1 MEDRTRIPP
10 SPPDQVETDA
20 EQIARIRPV
29 RWQPIP
35 TRARGRSAAHAD
47 VVLPRHDVALPR
59 HVQIE
64 PVGQCNLR
72 CAMCPIELRP
82 ESEPGRPPAHMP
94 PAVFRRLVEAF
105 GTVEELHLQGLGEP
119 LLHPQ
124 FFELVAHAARRGIR
138 VSTNTNMTLMTE
150 ARAAACVASG
160 LHDLHVSLDAAT
172 AATFEAI
179 RRRASFRKVLRNLR
193 RLMAARAAAS
203 SALPHVHLV
212 AVAMRRNLDQ
222 LPALVRL
229 AHAEGVE
236 SLSVQHLCH
245 DFAEAALPER
255 YRPMRSFVEAET
267 LLGEEPVR
275 VEAAFGQA
283 RAEAERLGV
292 PLRLPSIGVPRHGD
306 DVPGRKRCD
315 SPWRSAYVSHDGQ
328 AMPCCMV
335 STPDR
340 ASFGNMAEEG
350 VAAVWGNDAYQSFR
364 DALASAEPPDVCRGC
379 AVYRA
384 PTSARCRNLS
394 SSPMRCSLPC
404 RCRRRRTSRSS

>member
-1 MEDRTRIPP
+1 MSRPLPSGALLAEAAAMEDRTRLPLH
-10 SPPDQVETDA
+10 SPVDKAETA
-20 EQIARIRPV
+20 AGEAFSTRPV
-29 RWQPIP
+29 RWMRPP
-35 TRARGRSAAHAD
+35 ARASVARGAS
-47 VVLPRHDVALPR
+47 PPDVALPR

-82 ESEPGRPPAHMP
+82 ESEPGRPPAHMSLS
-94 PAVFRRLVEAF
+94 VFRRLVDAF
-105 GTVEELHLQGLGEP
+105 GPIEELHLQGLGEP
-119 LLHPQ
+119 LLHPH
-124 FFELVAHAARRGIR
+124 FFELVAYAAQRGIK

-150 ARAAACVASG
+150 ARAAACAASG

-172 AATFEAI
+172 APIFEAI

-193 RLMAARAAAS
+193 RVMAARVVAS

-212 AVAMRRNLDQ
+212 AVAMRRNLGE

-229 AHAEGVE
+229 AHAEGAE

-255 YRPMRSFVEAET
+255 YRPMRAFVEAET
-267 LLGEEPVR
+267 LLGEDPVR
-275 VEAAFGQA
+275 VEAAF
-283 RAEAERLGV
+283 AEARVEAARLGV
-292 PLRLPSIGVPRHGD
+292 PLRLPRLGARRHAR

-335 STPDR
+335 ATPDR

-364 DALASAEPPDVCRGC
+364 DALASTEPPDVCRGC
-379 AVYRA
+379 SVYRG
-384 PTSARCRNLS
+384 TF
-394 SSPMRCSLPC
+394 
-404 RCRRRRTSRSS
+404 

>member
-1 MEDRTRIPP
+1 MLPAGALLAEAAAMEDRTRIPLQ
-10 SPPDQVETDA
+10 SLLDNVETDA
-20 EQIARIRPV
+20 AEAARIRPV
-29 RWQPIP
+29 RWKPMP
-35 TRARGRSAAHAD
+35 TRARGRGVPHAD
-47 VVLPRHDVALPR
+47 AASPRQAVALPR

-94 PAVFRRLVEAF
+94 PAVFRRLVDAF
-105 GTVEELHLQGLGEP
+105 GAIEELHLQGLGEP

-124 FFELVAHAARRGIR
+124 FFELVAYAARRGIK

-193 RLMAARAAAS
+193 RLMAARAVSS

-229 AHAEGVE
+229 AHAEGAE

-255 YRPMRSFVEAET
+255 YRPMRAFVEAET
-267 LLGEEPVR
+267 LLGEEWAK

-283 RAEAERLGV
+283 RAEAGRLGV
-292 PLRLPSIGVPRHGD
+292 PLRLPSIGVPRHAD
-306 DVPGRKRCD
+306 DVPGRTRCD

-335 STPDR
+335 ATPDR

-350 VAAVWGNDAYQSFR
+350 VAAVWGNDAYRSFR
-364 DALASAEPPDVCRGC
+364 DALESAEPPDVCRGC
-379 AVYRA
+379 AVYRG
-384 PTSARCRNLS
+384 TF
-394 SSPMRCSLPC
+394 
-404 RCRRRRTSRSS
+404 